1 MPAPRIV
8 VRGTVTRP
16 SPGDRANHIRMLAGA
31 VPEFTDHF
39 LAVYTSVLAVACRY
53 GLNAASGQISAGGSR
68 CSTEQASEDQVIRG
82 VDDSVTVEIGVVI
95 IGA

>member
-16 SPGDRANHIRMLAGA
+16 HPGDRANHIRMFAGA

-53 GLNAASGQISAGGSR
+53 GLNAASGQINAGGSR
-68 CSTEQASEDQVIRG
+68 WLAVQVLV
-82 VDDSVTVEIGVVI
+82 VDNQIQ
-95 IGA
+95 